1 MKIKDKSATK
11 RAGRIKLL
19 ILDVDGVMTDGR
31 IIIDDRGRESK
42 FFDVRDG
49 HGIKLLT
56 TSGIEVA
63 LVTGRKSDVVKI
75 RARELGIRHLY
86 QGAVKKADVCKKIL
100 EDLSLCPDEAAFVG
114 DDLIDIPAMKIVGL
128 SVAVADSIKEVAD
141 IAHVVTEKGGGRGAV
156 REVCEFILKAKGLW
170 DVVTD
175 KYMK

>member
-1 MKIKDKSATK
+1 MRIVEKNVKE
-11 RAGRIKLL
+11 RAKRIKLL

-31 IIIDDRGRESK
+31 IIIDDKGGESK

-49 HGIKLLT
+49 HGIKLFT
-56 TSGIEVA
+56 ASGLNVA
-63 LVTGRKSDVVKI
+63 LVTGRESKVVKI

-86 QGAVKKADVCKKIL
+86 QGAIDKAKICTKIL
-100 EDLSLCPDEAAFVG
+100 KDMALRPEEAAFVG

-128 SVAVADSIKEVAD
+128 SVAVADSIKEVSD
-141 IAHVVTEKGGGRGAV
+141 IAHIITENRGGRGAV

-170 DVVTD
+170 EAATD

>member
-11 RAGRIKLL
+11 RASRIKLL

-31 IIIDDRGRESK
+31 IIIDDRGRELK

-56 TSGIEVA
+56 SAGINVA
-63 LVTGRKSDVVKI
+63 LVTGRKSNVVKI
-75 RARELGIRHLY
+75 RAAELGIRNLY
-86 QGAVKKADVCKKIL
+86 QGAVKKAGICKKIL
-100 EDLSLCPDEAAFVG
+100 EDLSLSPGEVAFVG
-114 DDLIDIPAMKIVGL
+114 DDLIDIPAMKMVGL
-128 SVAVADSIKEVAD
+128 SIAVSDSIKEVAD
-141 IAHVVTEKGGGRGAV
+141 IAHVITEKGGGRGAV

-170 DVVTD
+170 DDVTD